1 MSGRFRLL
9 NLSPS
14 RRVTIGRNIIL
25 TMGALYCVSRSVYY
39 IKIGPEALSAAQLVI
54 TGNGHA
60 LGFWAA
66 LWAAAAALCI
76 ADMVNRHT
84 RYGLSLLAAIATAWG
99 ICYLTIWAVTGFT
112 DGGLVNSAVGWL
124 APAAFIFG
132 FLLKVTALQ
141 DMVRARRGRD
151 DLA

>member
-1 MSGRFRLL
+1 MRKPQILRLA
-9 NLSPS
+9 PS
-14 RRVTIGRNIIL
+14 SRVMVGRNIIL

-39 IKIGPEALSAAQLVI
+39 TTIGPDALSGAQTVI

-60 LGFWAA
+60 LGFWSA
-66 LWAAAAALCI
+66 LWGLAAALCI
-76 ADMVNRHT
+76 SDMVNRHT

-99 ICYLTIWAVTGFT
+99 ICYAIIWAVTGFT
-112 DGGLVNSAVGWL
+112 DGSLVSSAIGWL

-141 DMVRARRGRD
+141 DMVRLRED
-151 DLA
+151 PQ